1 VGFPSPACPGILG
14 RMNRLTLLQRVRK
27 SLRQRGLLG
36 TAAHT
41 LSTLWRLLPG
51 GQPWTTPAAL
61 EWDRTHGVETAA
73 HVPLHRLTVPAQT
86 ARYGTHYEPISPT
99 CFRRVLD
106 CLTIS
111 HEEFVF
117 LDLGSGK
124 GRALLLAA
132 GYPFQRVVGVE
143 FARELHEQALA
154 NFRSYTGP
162 RRCGRLE
169 SLHADATAILFP
181 PEPTIVFLHNPFA
194 AEILNAVLVNLR
206 RSLEAR
212 PRPVYLLYFYPV
224 AAHALESAPFLRLLR
239 SNDNFRVYAN
249 VQAELAAAA

>member
-1 VGFPSPACPGILG
+1 
-14 RMNRLTLLQRVRK
+14 MNRLMLLQRVRK

-36 TAAHT
+36 TAVHT
-41 LSTLWRLLPG
+41 LNALWRLLPG
-51 GQPWTTPAAL
+51 GQPWTTPRAL
-61 EWDRTHGVETAA
+61 EWDRTYGVETAA

-86 ARYGTHYEPISPT
+86 ALYGTHYEPISPA

-132 GYPFQRVVGVE
+132 GYPFQRVLGVE
-143 FARELHEQALA
+143 FARELHERALA
-154 NFRSYTGP
+154 NFHTYTGP
-162 RRCGRLE
+162 RLCGRLE
-169 SLHADATAILFP
+169 SVLADATAFPFP
-181 PEPTIVFLHNPFA
+181 PAPTVVFLYNPFE
-194 AEILNAVLVNLR
+194 AEILTAVLANLR
-206 RSLEAR
+206 RSLESQ
-212 PRPVYLLYFYPV
+212 PRPVYLLYYYPV

-239 SNDNFRVYAN
+239 ANDNFRVYAN
-249 VQAELAAAA
+249 AQADLAAAA